1 MNYLTSLHGP
11 TGYTPEWFLRIGRIV
26 PIARPTTVSSVVLEG
41 GTEPVLWAAVGYTP
55 ACYAVPV
62 WVAAGAEIPAFLGEG
77 SSANALAVALKK
89 SEPFDFQSRIIP
101 SVQKAERKEM
111 RCGERLDER
120 FRSRGFDADA
130 LRKYN
135 REAERRFARFQKKM
149 QP

>member
-1 MNYLTSLHGP
+1 
-11 TGYTPEWFLRIGRIV
+11 
-26 PIARPTTVSSVVLEG
+26 
-41 GTEPVLWAAVGYTP
+41 
-55 ACYAVPV
+55 
-62 WVAAGAEIPAFLGEG
+62 
-77 SSANALAVALKK
+77 K

>member
-1 MNYLTSLHGP
+1 
-11 TGYTPEWFLRIGRIV
+11 
-26 PIARPTTVSSVVLEG
+26 
-41 GTEPVLWAAVGYTP
+41 
-55 ACYAVPV
+55 
-62 WVAAGAEIPAFLGEG
+62 
-77 SSANALAVALKK
+77 
-89 SEPFDFQSRIIP
+89 
-101 SVQKAERKEM
+101 M